1 MSDARSAYIAGRSGG
16 SRPKDTGGPPSTSSE
31 RQRTQDAYD
40 AGKAERERAQRAA
53 ITKQQGV
60 GAEGGLTSEE
70 LEQARNIASGKGL
83 IDAGKTPAF
92 KDPYDVLTREEEIA
106 AGFPQTGM
114 EKLFASTGIKVPN
127 LTLQALGAGAQT
139 LQGLLDKIFKPE
151 AKDFNNPQ
159 FLAVLKREIDAGRV
173 NKDSFISK
181 YKSLIDKA
189 YEGFDSGATM
199 GLDSDEIL
207 DLQLDQASNLSAQG
221 ILGAGSQRINFPE
234 EFYTGDQTKTTSQR
248 TPQTSGG
255 LVDLAG
261 LDAQKYLSGPD
272 YNPELA
278 QMIFDAR
285 AELNRQGRNAFTGTK
300 DSPADSPAFTQPGG
314 PAQPPGTNPPGT
326 PPTTPPQQPGQPFFP
341 FPSTGIASIF
351 NPAFM
356 GPSFDPRMSAYARQ
370 GLGDRRFDQFYRNLE
385 AFPVV

>member
-1 MSDARSAYIAGRSGG
+1 MSDARDAYIAGRSGG
-16 SRPKDTGGPPSTSSE
+16 SRPSRSSSPSSLGQSRSE
-31 RQRTQDAYD
+31 EREQQAYD
-40 AGKAERERAQRAA
+40 AGRQERERAQRAA

-70 LEQARNIASGKGL
+70 LQQARNIASGKGG
-83 IDAGKTPAF
+83 IDTF
-92 KDPYDVLTREEEIA
+92 KDPYNVLTRQEEIA

-114 EKLFASTGIKVPN
+114 EKLFASTGINVPN
-127 LTLQALGAGAQT
+127 LTLQGLGVGAKT
-139 LQGLLDKIFKPE
+139 LQGLLDKVFKPE

-207 DLQLDQASNLSAQG
+207 DLQLDQASNLSEQG

-356 GPSFDPRMSAYARQ
+356 GPSFDPRMAEYTRQ
-370 GLGDRRFDQFYRNLE
+370 GLGDRSFDQFYRNLE
-385 AFPVV
+385 LFPKA